1 MNHLLKTI
9 FFTIVAILLSA
20 ISVSAEKVGGS
31 GVKTG
36 DMEVT
41 GTNKVFTLTF
51 SVDGEEVK
59 SMDILV
65 GTDLTYL
72 APAAPVKEG
81 FTFVQWRGLPSE
93 MPAENLTVTAQYRKN
108 SYKVTFAIEGE
119 TPIVRTMTYGA
130 TITLPKQTKE
140 GCLLVW
146 ETDYPKLVPAH
157 DVVIN
162 GRFVPESTKGDVNG
176 DGRITMAD
184 ANAVVDYLTQ
194 VSKPKTFNVENADAD
209 GDGSI
214 TMKDARKIVDLY
226 LGNK

>member
-1 MNHLLKTI
+1 MKRFQKSTL
-9 FFTIVAILLSA
+9 FTIVAILLSA
-20 ISVSAEKVGGS
+20 ITVSAEKVGGS
-31 GVKTG
+31 DVKTG
-36 DMEVT
+36 KMEVT
-41 GTNKVFTLTF
+41 GINKVFTLTF

-72 APAAPVKEG
+72 APVPPVKEG
-81 FTFVQWRGLPSE
+81 FTFVQWKGLPTE

-140 GCLLVW
+140 GYLLVW
-146 ETDYPKLVPAH
+146 EMDYPKLVPAH
-157 DVVIN
+157 DVVIT
-162 GRFVPESTKGDVNG
+162 GSFVSQSTKGDVNG

-184 ANAVVDYLTQ
+184 ANTVVYYLKQ
-194 VSKPKTFNVENADAD
+194 SNKPKTFNEQNADAD

-214 TMKDARKIVDLY
+214 TMKDAMKIVDLY
-226 LGNK
+226 LGK